1 MNYGNETANDIKG
14 IINTHKGKI
23 TRKTL
28 EDIWKYNDSTRDTL
42 RLVAEKK
49 FPISYNWKG
58 IDKARFEKVAKDA
71 GLLDGDN
78 LTLFGKKAAFFVYYL
93 ERNPEYRC
101 NLEV

>member
-14 IINTHKGKI
+14 IINAHKGKI

-49 FPISYNWKG
+49 FPINYNWKG
-58 IDKARFEKVAKDA
+58 IDKARFKEVAKNV
-71 GLLDGDN
+71 GLLDGDK
-78 LTLFGKKAAFFVYYL
+78 LTPFGKKAAFFVYYL
-93 ERNPEYRC
+93 ERNPESMR
-101 NLEV
+101 NLEL

>member
-1 MNYGNETANDIKG
+1 MNYGNETANDIEG
-14 IINTHKGKI
+14 IINTHEGKI

-49 FPISYNWKG
+49 FPISYSWEG

-78 LTLFGKKAAFFVYYL
+78 LTLFGKKAAFFVHYL
-93 ERNPEYRC
+93 EGNPEYRR